1 MSIEQEVY
9 GIMGEKLVTNYDHK
23 KIIAW
28 AYQLIVKGYQ
38 SENLLILAGLGNES
52 SDVIDIYFKKTIE
65 DLKIS
70 TDKSDKEL
78 IEIFALQLINE
89 VVEEKIDPR
98 DGLSLMQE
106 IVIATDY
113 SDRFIQFYALQED
126 LDFYNNLDDTV
137 HNPEIDA
144 SKIEKSIIEEF
155 KRFIEQE
162 NQK

>member
-1 MSIEQEVY
+1 
-9 GIMGEKLVTNYDHK
+9 MGEKLVTNYDYK
-23 KIIAW
+23 KIVAW

-126 LDFYNNLDDTV
+126 LDYYNNLDNTV

>member
-78 IEIFALQLINE
+78 IGIFALQLINE
-89 VVEEKIDPR
+89 
-98 DGLSLMQE
+98 
-106 IVIATDY
+106 
-113 SDRFIQFYALQED
+113 ALKKK
-126 LDFYNNLDDTV
+126 LI
-137 HNPEIDA
+137 PEMA
-144 SKIEKSIIEEF
+144 YH
-155 KRFIEQE
+155 
-162 NQK
+162 